1 MKQTAIQISMINN
14 NINNSNYN
22 FGGQLPQKRKTQEIR
37 LLANDEEVLD
47 EADEI
52 LGEELARLNSNSRYC
67 YKPSEIAKVFG
78 MSGAD
83 LNSFLAD
90 QRIIYKSCGEWKLA
104 RKYQHMGLTD
114 YFFKYKH
121 DRNGRRKLVKS
132 LVWTNEGRQF
142 LLDIIYGKK

>member
-1 MKQTAIQISMINN
+1 MMKQTAIQINMINKKSK
-14 NINNSNYN
+14 I
-22 FGGQLPQKRKTQEIR
+22 QEVR

-52 LGEELARLNSNSRYC
+52 LGDELARLNRYSRFC

-90 QRIIYKSCGEWKLA
+90 SHIIYKSCNEWKLT
-104 RKYQHMGLTD
+104 RKYQHMNLTD
-114 YFFKYKH
+114 YFFKYTH

-132 LVWTNEGRQF
+132 LVWTEEGRQF
-142 LLDIIYGKK
+142 LIDIIYGKK

>member
-1 MKQTAIQISMINN
+1 MKQTAIQINMINKKSK
-14 NINNSNYN
+14 I
-22 FGGQLPQKRKTQEIR
+22 QDVR

-52 LGEELARLNSNSRYC
+52 LGDELARLNRYSRFC
-67 YKPSEIAKVFG
+67 YKPSEVAKVFG

-90 QRIIYKSCGEWKLA
+90 SHIIYKSCNEWKLT
-104 RKYQHMGLTD
+104 RKYQHMNLTD
-114 YFFKYKH
+114 YFFKYTH

-132 LVWTNEGRQF
+132 LVWTEEGRQF
-142 LLDIIYGKK
+142 LIDIIYGKK

>member
-1 MKQTAIQISMINN
+1 MKQTAIQINMINKKSK
-14 NINNSNYN
+14 I
-22 FGGQLPQKRKTQEIR
+22 QDVR

-52 LGEELARLNSNSRYC
+52 LGDELARLNRYSRFC

-90 QRIIYKSCGEWKLA
+90 SHIIYKSCNEWKLT
-104 RKYQHMGLTD
+104 RKYQHMNLTD
-114 YFFKYKH
+114 YFFKYTH

-132 LVWTNEGRQF
+132 LVWTEEGRQF
-142 LLDIIYGKK
+142 LIDIIYGKK

>member
-1 MKQTAIQISMINN
+1 MKQTAIQINMINKKSK
-14 NINNSNYN
+14 I
-22 FGGQLPQKRKTQEIR
+22 QEVR

-52 LGEELARLNSNSRYC
+52 LGDELARLNRYSRFC

-90 QRIIYKSCGEWKLA
+90 SHIIYKSCNEWKLT
-104 RKYQHMGLTD
+104 RKYQHMNLTD
-114 YFFKYKH
+114 YFFKYTH

-132 LVWTNEGRQF
+132 LVWTEEGRQF
-142 LLDIIYGKK
+142 LIDIIYGKK

>member
-1 MKQTAIQISMINN
+1 MQQTAIQISMINN
-14 NINNSNYN
+14 INNSHNN
-22 FGGQLPQKRKTQEIR
+22 FGGQLPQKQKIQEIR

-52 LGEELARLNSNSRYC
+52 LGEELARLNRNSRYC

-90 QRIIYKSCGEWKLA
+90 SHIIYKSCGLWKLA

-114 YFFKYKH
+114 YFFKYTH

-132 LVWTNEGRQF
+132 LVWTEEGRQF
-142 LLDIIYGKK
+142 LLDIIYGKR

>member
-1 MKQTAIQISMINN
+1 MKQTAIQINMINKKSK
-14 NINNSNYN
+14 I
-22 FGGQLPQKRKTQEIR
+22 QDVR
-37 LLANDEEVLD
+37 LMANDEEVLD

-52 LGEELARLNSNSRYC
+52 LGDELARLNRYSRFC

-90 QRIIYKSCGEWKLA
+90 SHIIYKSCGEWKLT
-104 RKYQHMGLTD
+104 RKYQHMNLTD
-114 YFFKYKH
+114 YFFKYTH

-142 LLDIIYGKK
+142 LLDIIYGRK

>member
-1 MKQTAIQISMINN
+1 MKQTAIQNNMINKKSK
-14 NINNSNYN
+14 I
-22 FGGQLPQKRKTQEIR
+22 QDVR

-52 LGEELARLNSNSRYC
+52 LGDELARLNRYSRFC
-67 YKPSEIAKVFG
+67 YKPSEVAKVFG

-90 QRIIYKSCGEWKLA
+90 SHIIYKSCNEWKLT
-104 RKYQHMGLTD
+104 RKYQHMNLTD
-114 YFFKYKH
+114 YFFKYTH

-132 LVWTNEGRQF
+132 LVWTEEGRQF
-142 LLDIIYGKK
+142 LIDIIYGKK

>member
-1 MKQTAIQISMINN
+1 MQQTAIQISMINN
-14 NINNSNYN
+14 INNNHNNY
-22 FGGQLPQKRKTQEIR
+22 GGQQPQKHKKQEIR
-37 LLANDEEVLD
+37 LLANDDEVLD

-52 LGEELARLNSNSRYC
+52 LGDELARLNRYSRFC
-67 YKPSEIAKVFG
+67 YKPSEIGKTFG

-90 QRIIYKSCGEWKLA
+90 KRIIYKSCGEWKLA

-142 LLDIIYGKK
+142 LLDIIYGRK

>member
-1 MKQTAIQISMINN
+1 MINN
-14 NINNSNYN
+14 NIHNSSNK
-22 FGGQLPQKRKTQEIR
+22 FGERQPQREKIQEIR
-37 LLANDEEVLD
+37 LLVNDEEVLD

-52 LGEELARLNSNSRYC
+52 LGNELARLNRNSRYC

-83 LNSFLAD
+83 LNSFLCD
-90 QRIIYKSCGEWKLA
+90 TGIIYKSCGQWKLTG
-104 RKYQHMGLTD
+104 KYQHMGLTD
-114 YFFKYKH
+114 YFFKYTH

-132 LVWTNEGRQF
+132 LVWTEEGRQF